1 MSSFG
6 QLGTILNQLPLDFPT
21 RKFHISFCLYPQFS
35 GEEEA
40 KIKRA
45 AGTYCSNQ
53 PFALELI
60 KSKQKK
66 DQRFNSFI
74 QVNGLLVQ
82 WLLS

>member
-1 MSSFG
+1 MSSFD
-6 QLGTILNQLPLDFPT
+6 QLGTILNQLLFDFPT
-21 RKFHISFCLYPQFS
+21 RKSHISLCLYPQFS